1 MCARPFASSSP
12 LRRRDGR
19 SIRAVALTLLLAFGA
34 SCKSGVEPGNEAPT
48 SVTTGAEAGP
58 AADAVNPTPPAT
70 PAEARE
76 LRRYLALEVSGQRV
90 GGFDVAVTVQP
101 DGARDERSST
111 EFSIVRESSGMVDK
125 FQILT
130 EETAAFASDGAFVRS
145 KSITTEAG
153 VKTTKSLAIEGNELV
168 FEFDGP
174 GRKSTT
180 RHPLPEDFRSSLQMY
195 LALLKRAEKEGYP
208 VEAKYSVFD
217 TTREAFETHVMTLEA
232 TLEVPRVANPDGTVP
247 GAAAEGSQAASSASA
262 NVKAWRIREL
272 DGEGQ
277 TTRVVVDEDYM
288 PVELDLYGVFKARW
302 VAESPLGKSY
312 AAKISSEIEV
322 VGAVDRWWE
331 LAKLDLK
338 VTVPG
343 DDPDAPALFDTN
355 LYHDVKR
362 TGTDYEITLK
372 HSKPDE
378 SVAKLALP
386 LDVPEDV
393 KRYLGP
399 TSSAQSDDPKII
411 AKAKEIVGN
420 EANALLA
427 AERIVGWVNGNL
439 DKRSGAR
446 GAATATEVLTDGAG
460 DCTEH
465 SVLAVALLRAA
476 GLPARQVD
484 GIVYLVEADG
494 RPVAG
499 YHAWSEVWLGRW
511 IAIDAMFGETGTS
524 ARYLMFGYDEPGAH
538 SGSGRLGRTIGRIK
552 IEVVGH
558 ERLPTG

>member
-1 MCARPFASSSP
+1 
-12 LRRRDGR
+12 
-19 SIRAVALTLLLAFGA
+19 VLLLALA
-34 SCKSGVEPGNEAPT
+34 SAAGGGCKT
-48 SVTTGAEAGP
+48 SVDAGHSPPEGIAETTSPGSPADQP
-58 AADAVNPTPPAT
+58 AAQPT
-70 PAEARE
+70 EARA
-76 LRRYLALEVSGQRV
+76 LQRYLALEVSGQQV

-101 DGARDERSST
+101 DGRRDERSMT

-125 FQILT
+125 FHVRT
-130 EETAAFASDGAFVRS
+130 DETATFAADGAFIRS
-145 KSITTEAG
+145 KSTTTEAG
-153 VKTTKSLAIEGNELV
+153 IATTKALSIDAHELV
-168 FEFDGP
+168 FDFDGP

-180 RHPLPEDFRSSLQMY
+180 RHALPQEFRSSLQVFRD
-195 LALLKRAEKEGYP
+195 LRTRAAQDGYP
-208 VEAKYSVFD
+208 VEAKYAVFD
-217 TTREAFETHVMTLEA
+217 TTREAFETHTMTVEA
-232 TLEVPRVANPDGTVP
+232 ALEVPRVTQPDGTALLGANA
-247 GAAAEGSQAASSASA
+247 GAAAS
-262 NVKAWRIREL
+262 VKAWRIREL

-277 TTRVVVDEDYM
+277 TTRIVVDEDYM

-302 VAESPLGKSY
+302 VADSPLGKTY

-322 VGAVDRWWE
+322 VGAIDRWWE
-331 LAKLDLK
+331 LATLKLA

-362 TGTDYEITLK
+362 TGTDYEMTLK

-386 LDVPEDV
+386 LAMPDDVQ
-393 KRYLGP
+393 RYLNP
-399 TSSAQSDDPKII
+399 TSSAQSDDTKII
-411 AKAKEIVGN
+411 AKAKEIVGG
-420 EANALLA
+420 ETNALLA
-427 AERIVGWVNGNL
+427 AQRVVNWVNGNL

-446 GAATATEVLTDGAG
+446 GAATATEVLAEGAG

-465 SVLAVALLRAA
+465 SALAVALLRAA

-499 YHAWSEVWLGRW
+499 YHAWSEVWIGRW

-558 ERLPTG
+558 ERLPAL